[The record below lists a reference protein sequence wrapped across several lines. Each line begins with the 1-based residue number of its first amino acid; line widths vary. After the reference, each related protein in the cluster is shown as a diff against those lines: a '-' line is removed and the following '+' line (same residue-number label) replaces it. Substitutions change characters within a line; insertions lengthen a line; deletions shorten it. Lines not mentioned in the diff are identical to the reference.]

1 MSKPQRV
8 SIPLLL
14 AICLATPV
22 ALAQEPIAAPPIVV
36 PPLEQPESVPPA
48 PAAAAA
54 PGQLKL
60 ENDMAS
66 IRFGLLAQP
75 QYEALGN
82 GNEEST
88 AHNLFLRRAR
98 IIVGGTVFQRFEYFV
113 ETDFANLFKAAPA
126 GGLTVKNTPGM
137 NIQDV
142 ILTWIALGDRLK
154 VDVGYM
160 LPPLAHNAVQSAAT
174 LYGWDYFAN
183 TFRHSGIFD
192 TTSDPAGRDVGVQ
205 LRGLVAGGRIE
216 YRVGV
221 FQGLRI
227 LPVAAVPDV
236 SPGKVGGRN
245 FFRVAARGQWNV
257 LEPETGFFY
266 WGTYLGSKRILSFGL
281 SYDFQDDYNYGA
293 ADAIL
298 DHPLGPGSVT
308 AQFNVAQWN
317 GGSFIGTLPK
327 QTAVMAEAGYRFA
340 AYSLSPILRYEQR
353 FVEGATTAVPDE
365 TRYVLGLA
373 YWPFGHTSN
382 LKVFYTR
389 IHATPA
395 AHDYN
400 QFVLQ
405 WQLFF
410 F

>member
-1 MSKPQRV
+1 
-8 SIPLLL
+8 
-14 AICLATPV
+14 
-22 ALAQEPIAAPPIVV
+22 LAQEPIPAPPIVV
-36 PPLEQPESVPPA
+36 PPVEPPESVPRPLVAAPA
-48 PAAAAA
+48 PS
-54 PGQLKL
+54 PLKL

-82 GNEEST
+82 GNEDST

-98 IIVGGTVFQRFEYFV
+98 IIVGGTVLQRFEYFV

-126 GGLTVKNTPGM
+126 GGLSVKNTPGM

-142 ILTWIALGDRLK
+142 ILTWIAIGDRLK

-160 LPPLAHNAVQSAAT
+160 FPPLARNAVQSAAT
-174 LYGWDYFAN
+174 AYGWDYFAN
-183 TFRHSGIFD
+183 TFRHSAVFD
-192 TTSDPAGRDVGVQ
+192 SSADPAGRDLGVQ
-205 LRGLVAGGRIE
+205 LRGLVAAGRIE
-216 YRVGV
+216 YRIGL
-221 FQGLRI
+221 FQGLRN

-236 SPGKVGGRN
+236 MPGKVGGRN

-257 LEPETGFFY
+257 LEPETSFFY
-266 WGTYLGSKRILSFGL
+266 PGTYLGGKRILSFGL

-293 ADAIL
+293 GDAIF
-298 DHPLGPGSVT
+298 DHPLGPGSIT
-308 AQFNVAQWN
+308 AQVNLAQWN
-317 GGSFIGTLPK
+317 GGTLVGALPK
-327 QTAVMAEAGYRFA
+327 QTALMAEAGYRFA

-353 FVEGATTAVPDE
+353 FVETATLAVPDE
-365 TRYVLGLA
+365 IRFVLGLA

-389 IHATPA
+389 IHPSPA

-400 QFVLQ
+400 QFVIQ
-405 WQLFF
+405 WQLYFF
-410 F
+410 